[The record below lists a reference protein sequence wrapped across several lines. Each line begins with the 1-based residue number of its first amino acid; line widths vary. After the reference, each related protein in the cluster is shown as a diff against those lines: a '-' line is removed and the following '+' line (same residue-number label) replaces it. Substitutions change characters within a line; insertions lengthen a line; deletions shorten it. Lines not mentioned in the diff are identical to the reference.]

1 MIGLDTNVV
10 VRFLVDDDEVQ
21 GKRARNAI
29 ARGASFYL
37 STIVLCE
44 LVWVLERSYAYPKA
58 RIADILDGILR
69 VNKFSVERP
78 DDAWRALASYRA
90 NQGGFADALIAS
102 AATDAGCDVVL
113 TFDKSLQRMPA
124 FRQL

>member
-29 ARGASFYL
+29 ARGGSFYL

-69 VNKFSVERP
+69 VNKFSVERH

-90 NQGGFADALIAS
+90 NHGDFADALIVS
-102 AATDAGCDVVL
+102 AAIDAGCDVVL
-113 TFDKSLQRMPA
+113 TFDKGLKRMPA